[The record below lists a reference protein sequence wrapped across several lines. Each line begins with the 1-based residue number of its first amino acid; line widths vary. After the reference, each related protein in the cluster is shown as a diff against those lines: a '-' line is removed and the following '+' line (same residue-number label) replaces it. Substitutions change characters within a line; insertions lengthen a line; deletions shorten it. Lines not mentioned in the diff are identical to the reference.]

1 MTEQA
6 DQWVQAWKSD
16 LIRAPTKSSLAAFF
30 IGINDTGDVNG
41 WTNITDWSAFWKAE
55 MNSYFRVVDQVYDT
69 GLRHFLF
76 LNVPDRPTSGS
87 NPQIATFNSLLAQH
101 VAAFKASNKD
111 VSAILFDT
119 NKLFADILDNAAA
132 YGFTNTTG
140 FFGDRLNLNVTG
152 AQVQSGDIISNGTS
166 SGGANWIQMITGCYQ
181 GRPSECPRTLWDF
194 AFGGATIDP
203 DIVAL
208 EAEWIIP
215 LTDQGGQWVQARND
229 NLLEA
234 PGDNSLAA
242 FFIGI
247 NDMLGATPWKNVTEW
262 DTFWNGALDSYFEV
276 VNQVYHTGL
285 RLFVFLNVPNLDRA
299 PGLVGNPNVA
309 NHAAQVRTFNSLLE
323 KRIEEFKASKRD
335 VSIASFDINKL
346 MAKVLDSPSQFGFA
360 NTTGFCGCSDPE
372 YFWRDPYHPTEK
384 FHRLI
389 ADGVLSELEKMM

>member
-1 MTEQA
+1 MHF
-6 DQWVQAWKSD
+6 S
-16 LIRAPTKSSLAAFF
+16 IFFSNLAAAALVGASKWSETKTVLAFGDSYTSSAGTMGF
-30 IGINDTGDVNG
+30 PGYSLSLGIYVCQYARLT
-41 WTNITDWSAFWKAE
+41 TD
-55 MNSYFRVVDQVYDT
+55 NS
-69 GLRHFLF
+69 
-76 LNVPDRPTSGS
+76 
-87 NPQIATFNSLLAQH
+87 
-101 VAAFKASNKD
+101 
-111 VSAILFDT
+111 
-119 NKLFADILDNAAA
+119 
-132 YGFTNTTG
+132 
-140 FFGDRLNLNVTG
+140 FFGDRLNLNVTE

-234 PGDNSLAA
+234 PGDDSLAA

-247 NDMLGATPWKNVTEW
+247 NDMLGVTPWKNVTEW

-276 VNQVYHTGL
+276 VASTAD
-285 RLFVFLNVPNLDRA
+285 FDRA

-323 KRIEEFKASKRD
+323 KRIKEFKASKRD